1 MEDDI
6 RKIVEKYSGL
16 ENTPINRLQIKHEIN
31 SFIRTNYSNQI
42 YSWKVQCDEEN
53 NTSDMDNIFINVY
66 YVQKHRSFSINQ
78 LWIKTNPIKII
89 RRKKLDQINETIR

>member
-16 ENTPINRLQIKHEIN
+16 ENTPINRLQITHEID
-31 SFIRTNYSNQI
+31 SFIRSNYSNQI
-42 YSWKVQCDEEN
+42 YHWKVQCNEEN
-53 NTSDMDNIFINVY
+53 NPPDVENIFINVFY
-66 YVQKHRSFSINQ
+66 KKTKIYNIYEMMF
-78 LWIKTNPIKII
+78 KTNPIKII